1 MQAARDVQV
10 APSHFPKNILKG
22 CNYFYWKI
30 WSEPATTD
38 GRVAAPPYVPVQAAE
53 VGSVIQ
59 AARGVQV
66 VLSHFPEY
74 HLSNL

>member
-1 MQAARDVQV
+1 M
-10 APSHFPKNILKG
+10 
-22 CNYFYWKI
+22 

-53 VGSVIQ
+53 VGSVIH

-66 VLSHFPEY
+66 VLSHFPKY
-74 HLSNL
+74 HLSNLKSFSLSKVEFYLQQLMEEL